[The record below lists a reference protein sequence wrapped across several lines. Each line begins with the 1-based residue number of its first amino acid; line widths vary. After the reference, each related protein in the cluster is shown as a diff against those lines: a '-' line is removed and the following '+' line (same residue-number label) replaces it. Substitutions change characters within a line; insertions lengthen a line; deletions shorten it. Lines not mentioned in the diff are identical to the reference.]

1 MNKSTNI
8 TDFTKGNISKQ
19 LTVFA
24 LPLFLSNLLQVVY
37 NMVDM
42 AVVGHVI
49 GDVGLSA
56 VSVGGD
62 ISALMTFISM
72 GFSNAGQIIISRY
85 IGLGKR
91 DKIGKFVSTMF
102 SFLMSIAV
110 VISIACVFLRETL
123 LHLMNAPEK
132 AFAEAL
138 AYSTVCV
145 AGLIFIYGYN
155 IVSAV
160 MRGMGDSKHPFI
172 FIGIAAILNVILDLL
187 FVVVFRM
194 GAAGAALA
202 TVISQG
208 VSFISCSVF
217 LLKNKEK
224 FELNVKISDFFHI
237 DKDMLSDLIGLG
249 TPMAIKFASVQ
260 FSKLFV
266 NSWVNSYGVEVSGF
280 AGIANKIGSIS
291 NLISNALNSAGSSMV
306 GQNLAAREFGR
317 VKQIIRK
324 LFSITL
330 TVAVLLSVII
340 ILFPMQVYGIFAD
353 DMSVL
358 EIGYKYIPV
367 AVLIFFGSACRAGMN
382 ALINGSGNLKVN
394 FATAI
399 LDGIVLRIGLS
410 LLFGIALGMGY
421 VGFWFGDA
429 LAGFTPFVIGI
440 FFYFSGSWKKAA
452 KSQ

>member
-1 MNKSTNI
+1 
-8 TDFTKGNISKQ
+8 
-19 LTVFA
+19 
-24 LPLFLSNLLQVVY
+24 
-37 NMVDM
+37 
-42 AVVGHVI
+42 
-49 GDVGLSA
+49 
-56 VSVGGD
+56 
-62 ISALMTFISM
+62 
-72 GFSNAGQIIISRY
+72 
-85 IGLGKR
+85 
-91 DKIGKFVSTMF
+91 
-102 SFLMSIAV
+102 
-110 VISIACVFLRETL
+110 
-123 LHLMNAPEK
+123 
-132 AFAEAL
+132 
-138 AYSTVCV
+138 
-145 AGLIFIYGYN
+145 
-155 IVSAV
+155 
-160 MRGMGDSKHPFI
+160 
-172 FIGIAAILNVILDLL
+172 VILKK
-187 FVVVFRM
+187 

-224 FELNVKISDFFHI
+224 FELNVKLSDFFHME
-237 DKDMLSDLIGLG
+237 KDMLSDLIGLG

-306 GQNLAAREFGR
+306 GQNLAAGEFGR
-317 VKQIIRK
+317 VKKIIRK

-340 ILFPMQVYGIFAD
+340 ILFPMQVYGIFAE

-410 LLFGIALGMGY
+410 LLFGIAFNMGY
-421 VGFWFGDA
+421 VGFWLGDA

-440 FFYFSGSWKKAA
+440 FFYFSGSWKKIA